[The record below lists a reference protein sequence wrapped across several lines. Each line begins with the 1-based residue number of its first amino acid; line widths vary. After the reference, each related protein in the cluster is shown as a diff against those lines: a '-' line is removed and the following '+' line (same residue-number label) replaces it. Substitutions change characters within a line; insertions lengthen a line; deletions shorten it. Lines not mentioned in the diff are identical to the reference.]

1 MSHFSNTATPNP
13 TPSSNDDVVFEGGD
27 WKLIDRRDVDYNKV
41 PRAPAD
47 HENGTE
53 EHARTW
59 AREFYLSNKA
69 FLRGSI
75 KTRRGLAYFF
85 KTWYSSSAADDT
97 RANIPP
103 RPFNQILFA
112 LCNDGKVLHLRN
124 YDQKRGRL
132 RDPVVVWHKES
143 GPSTSTDFDKAVAAA
158 VEKALTTATG
168 KSEHI
173 SSVHISQPEGQP
185 PQADVYYNVGDGDS
199 DRGPANAEPSSPTSY
214 SPTTPPR
221 PTRPASTNAP
231 PRPPTLGRQMT
242 SVGNELFGESE
253 DE

>member
-1 MSHFSNTATPNP
+1 MSHVTNTTIPNS
-13 TPSSNDDVVFEGGD
+13 TSSANDDIVFEGGD
-27 WKLIDRRDVDYNKV
+27 WKLIDRRDVDYNKA

-59 AREFYLSNKA
+59 ARDFYLGNKA
-69 FLRGSI
+69 FLRASI
-75 KTRRGLAYFF
+75 KTRRALAYFF

-97 RANIPP
+97 RANVPP

-112 LCNDGKVLHLRN
+112 LCKDGQVLHLRN

-132 RDPVVVWHKES
+132 RDPVVVWHKENREPA
-143 GPSTSTDFDKAVAAA
+143 PSSFDKAVAAA

-173 SSVHISQPEGQP
+173 SSVHISHPEGQS
-185 PQADVYYNVGDGDS
+185 PQADMYYNVGDGDS

-214 SPTTPPR
+214 TPTTPPR
-221 PTRPASTNAP
+221 PTRPAGTHAP
-231 PRPPTLGRQMT
+231 LRPPTLSRHMT
-242 SVGNELFGESE
+242 NVGDDASESD